1 MAGDKALTARMD
13 SIVGE
18 VTLFIAPNDTAYL
31 QTEVALTNRFIQY
44 YRNSSDQSLVRQLPL
59 VYLIPAKK
67 MTALAMADTVLHFN
81 SYLSDS
87 VAKPYGALKK
97 ELVKYDSI
105 AKRGGWQPITLG
117 TLSLMKGANNP
128 LVSSIKKRLQLT
140 GDYIGSDTTSKFNDS
155 LEVAVRFL
163 QERNGF
169 DTDGIVTD
177 SLLAILNVPVEQ
189 RIEQILINMNRMA
202 WLPPEVKDNF
212 VSVSMRVVVGKEG
225 TNTMMFTGDLKE
237 VVFSPEW
244 NLPASIVKSEVLP
257 AMKADPNYLKSKR
270 MVVMRRNDSLP
281 EIKQLSG
288 PGNAL
293 GKVKFLFP
301 NSYDIYLHDTEA
313 KELFLDKKRA
323 FSHGCIRLED
333 AEAMSGYVLRDN
345 SAWTAN
351 KIRSAMNGSKPQ
363 SVAVKNHI
371 PVVITYFTTW
381 VDAHGQLQFRND
393 VYQQD
398 KRTAAMMFVGSKIEW

>member
-1 MAGDKALTARMD
+1 
-13 SIVGE
+13 
-18 VTLFIAPNDTAYL
+18 
-31 QTEVALTNRFIQY
+31 
-44 YRNSSDQSLVRQLPL
+44 
-59 VYLIPAKK
+59 
-67 MTALAMADTVLHFN
+67 
-81 SYLSDS
+81 
-87 VAKPYGALKK
+87 
-97 ELVKYDSI
+97 
-105 AKRGGWQPITLG
+105 
-117 TLSLMKGANNP
+117 
-128 LVSSIKKRLQLT
+128 
-140 GDYIGSDTTSKFNDS
+140 
-155 LEVAVRFL
+155 
-163 QERNGF
+163 
-169 DTDGIVTD
+169 
-177 SLLAILNVPVEQ
+177 
-189 RIEQILINMNRMA
+189 
-202 WLPPEVKDNF
+202 
-212 VSVSMRVVVGKEG
+212 
-225 TNTMMFTGDLKE
+225 
-237 VVFSPEW
+237 
-244 NLPASIVKSEVLP
+244 
-257 AMKADPNYLKSKR
+257 

-363 SVAVKNHI
+363 SVAVKNPI
-371 PVVITYFTTW
+371 PVVITYFTAW

-398 KRTAAMMFVGSKIEW
+398 KRTAAMMFAAVK